1 MTRGKQPAR
10 PRQSRAPARRFAA
23 GAAVTVVL
31 AVGAIWSWSSAD
43 DARGEPLTDVEAR
56 GRQLYQA
63 NCAACHGTKGE
74 GQANWKSA
82 RADGTRPAPPHDPS
96 GHTWHHPDAV
106 LFGIVRAGGTY
117 DAPPGYP
124 ATMPGFRGALTDVQ
138 IVEVLAY
145 VKTMWGERER
155 QYQSTMSQAGP
166 FPSGLK

>member
-1 MTRGKQPAR
+1 
-10 PRQSRAPARRFAA
+10 
-23 GAAVTVVL
+23 
-31 AVGAIWSWSSAD
+31 
-43 DARGEPLTDVEAR
+43 
-56 GRQLYQA
+56 
-63 NCAACHGTKGE
+63 
-74 GQANWKSA
+74 
-82 RADGTRPAPPHDPS
+82 
-96 GHTWHHPDAV
+96 V

-117 DAPPGYP
+117 GAPPGYP